1 MSGTRVESVV
11 CAECAAGAVNGY
23 TVYNGLQSGVED
35 ITQTAAGN
43 TAVYC
48 LTLCNPRVHLS
59 PIDLCVDSCTRAIYR
74 FAADKLTARI
84 TRPINTRRGFTV
96 YCCTVFY
103 HTFYTLENSEL
114 CTTCKSCTIRYIRTI
129 KYRLSDCTSI
139 YYAVCYRT

>member
-1 MSGTRVESVV
+1 MYGSRIESVI
-11 CAECAAGAVNGY
+11 CAECATGAVNGY
-23 TVYNGLQSGVED
+23 TVYNCLLSGIEN
-35 ITQTAAGN
+35 ITWTAAGN

-48 LTLCNPRVHLS
+48 LTLHNPRVHLS
-59 PIDLCVDSCTRAIYR
+59 PIDLCIASCTRAIYR
-74 FAADKLTARI
+74 FAADKLTACV

-103 HTFYTLENSEL
+103 HTCSTLENSEL

-139 YYAVCYRT
+139 YCAVCYRT